1 MFKPRATS
9 QQLHIVVC
17 CYQNCSYTLGFDTQF
32 EKFTEDFIN
41 SYDVDYDYSSIM
53 HYSATAFAKEKGLV
67 TIEPRPRRD
76 VKFGQREHL
85 SASDIKQARAMYG
98 CQETEF
104 IATPISTTQA
114 QTTHAPTTTPQTTD
128 APTTTPQT
136 TDAPTTTPQT
146 THAPTTTPQTTHAPT
161 TTPQTTDAP
170 TTTPQT
176 TSRTKITTPQVIE
189 VNDLKKQSWLTVL
202 LMHIQVLI
210 Y

>member
-1 MFKPRATS
+1 
-9 QQLHIVVC
+9 
-17 CYQNCSYTLGFDTQF
+17 
-32 EKFTEDFIN
+32 
-41 SYDVDYDYSSIM
+41 M

-114 QTTHAPTTTPQTTD
+114 QTTDTTRAPTK
-128 APTTTPQT
+128 
-136 TDAPTTTPQT
+136 
-146 THAPTTTPQTTHAPT
+146 
-161 TTPQTTDAP
+161 
-170 TTTPQT
+170 TPQT

-202 LMHIQVLI
+202 LMHIQVLT